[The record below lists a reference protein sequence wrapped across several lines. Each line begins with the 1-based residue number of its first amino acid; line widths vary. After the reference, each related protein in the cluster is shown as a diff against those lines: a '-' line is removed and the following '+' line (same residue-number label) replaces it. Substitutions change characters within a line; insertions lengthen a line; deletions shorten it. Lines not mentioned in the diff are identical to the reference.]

1 MTTMKVL
8 IGAAC
13 FALSSVYLTAQT
25 ASTSTGG
32 SPAVAASEEASG
44 TITEYT
50 ADSALVLNTGSGDP
64 VHYRFAKKV
73 TYVDADGKELQS
85 PGLRKNL
92 RVRVHY
98 VRNGGDLIVDKVTL
112 LE

>member
-1 MTTMKVL
+1 MTIKN
-8 IGAAC
+8 
-13 FALSSVYLTAQT
+13 ALGSLVCVALLSMTAIAQT
-25 ASTSTGG
+25 ASTGTGG
-32 SPAVAASEEASG
+32 SPAPAGSEEATG
-44 TITEYT
+44 TITDYT

-73 TYVDADGKELQS
+73 SYVDADGKDVQA

-98 VRNGGDLIVDKVTL
+98 LRDGGDLIVDKVTL

>member
-1 MTTMKVL
+1 MKVL
-8 IGAAC
+8 IGVAC
-13 FALSSVYLTAQT
+13 FGLLAMATNAQT
-25 ASTSTGG
+25 ADSSTAG
-32 SPAVAASEEASG
+32 SPAAAKSEEASG

-50 ADSALVLNTGSGDP
+50 ADSALVLNTGAADP
-64 VHYRFAKKV
+64 VHYKFAKKV

-98 VRNGGDLIVDKVTL
+98 LRSGGDLIVDKVTL

>member
-1 MTTMKVL
+1 MRFLTLL
-8 IGAAC
+8 IGVAC
-13 FALSSVYLTAQT
+13 FALLTLDLHAQT
-25 ASTSTGG
+25 TSTGTGG
-32 SPAVAASEEASG
+32 SPAAAGSEEASG

-64 VHYRFAKKV
+64 VHYKFAKKV
-73 TYVDADGKELQS
+73 TYVDADGKELQAA
-85 PGLRKNL
+85 GLRKNL

-98 VRNGGDLIVDKVTL
+98 LRDGGDLIIDKVTL